1 MLTDFWE
8 ACWKAHLTSFS
19 CIGLPEHC
27 LFDFTFTHRSS
38 WTLPVWLR
46 FRTQVFMN
54 TARCLRLHAQVSYEH
69 CLFDFAFVHKSLMNT
84 ACLTSLSRTGLYKHC
99 LFDFT
104 FTHRSLWT
112 LPVWLHF
119 HAQVF
124 MNTAT
129 VGASAD
135 VGKMTSSA
143 IKKILGPAA
152 FLITGVLM
160 CAGTLHEVPFATTS
174 TLPCCRKIYKNA
186 GHFYLTNRFI
196 T

>member
-1 MLTDFWE
+1 
-8 ACWKAHLTSFS
+8 
-19 CIGLPEHC
+19 
-27 LFDFTFTHRSS
+27 
-38 WTLPVWLR
+38 
-46 FRTQVFMN
+46 
-54 TARCLRLHAQVSYEH
+54 
-69 CLFDFAFVHKSLMNT
+69 
-84 ACLTSLSRTGLYKHC
+84 
-99 LFDFT
+99 
-104 FTHRSLWT
+104 
-112 LPVWLHF
+112 
-119 HAQVF
+119 